1 MRTENVEKKRYSMGY
16 RYFKVFFTNISFNV
30 NWRQSNIR
38 SLRTVVHPALHT
50 YGFSSK
56 ASTWAWK
63 VNILYFKSFYIN
75 SDIFYSCSRSFSTK
89 VEEPSQNPV
98 WATKHVFPN
107 IAPEELNEVQLDV
120 TVWNFSHSVQH
131 ECIGKKTLC
140 Q

>member
-1 MRTENVEKKRYSMGY
+1 MASQARHQHELEKLIYY
-16 RYFKVFFTNISFNV
+16 ISRAF
-30 NWRQSNIR
+30 
-38 SLRTVVHPALHT
+38 
-50 YGFSSK
+50 
-56 ASTWAWK
+56 
-63 VNILYFKSFYIN
+63 ILILIF
-75 SDIFYSCSRSFSTK
+75 FYSCSRSFSTK